1 MEKIYPELKADMIV
15 LRTQALVIS
24 PITTTVLTFFSLKLS
39 LRNKIVRMIKS
50 YLKYLSNPV
59 L

>member
-15 LRTQALVIS
+15 LRTQALVIN

-39 LRNKIVRMIKS
+39 LRIK
-50 YLKYLSNPV
+50 LSE
-59 L
+59 